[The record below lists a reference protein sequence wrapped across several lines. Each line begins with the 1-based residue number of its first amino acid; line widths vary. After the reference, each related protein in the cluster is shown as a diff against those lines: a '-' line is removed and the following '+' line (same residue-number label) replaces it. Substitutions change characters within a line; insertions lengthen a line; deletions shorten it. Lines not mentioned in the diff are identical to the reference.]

1 MRKGVQIIIGLF
13 LLFNSCKKNDDDRP
27 NGTDPVYPSPVY
39 RLGQISTVT
48 LSGAT
53 LTHEFL
59 YTGSTLTAVNDFN
72 VNTNSQI
79 FHHEFV
85 YNGDQLSKIDTYRP
99 SGSTYVLERRL
110 ILYYT
115 GSRINKIER
124 YFATS
129 GNPLLSSFII
139 YSYDGEGKMI
149 QKTSTNQQ
157 SWGPQLIAKSDY
169 TYDASGNIKSIR
181 EEYPNA
187 GPLVMNFYPVYSNK
201 PNTLSVNNPPL
212 SAFIWNLIDANF
224 FKDGFEEVFLF
235 SKNVVS
241 GTKRDLNGTINDYS
255 FNIEVD
261 IYNNITRISNYP
273 KLYSSSYL
281 TDPVFYDMHLY
292 YLLR

>member
-1 MRKGVQIIIGLF
+1 MKLLKVAILIALMSLLAHAQERSTADATYAIKGPVRTFKVEIATFVSKDGDYVEEPRVVQMEAS
-13 LLFNSCKKNDDDRP
+13 FNQDGNR
-27 NGTDPVYPSPVY
+27 TDL
-39 RLGQISTVT
+39 RLYNEKGM
-48 LSGAT
+48 LS
-53 LTHEFL
+53 
-59 YTGSTLTAVNDFN
+59 
-72 VNTNSQI
+72 
-79 FHHEFV
+79 
-85 YNGDQLSKIDTYRP
+85 
-99 SGSTYVLERRL
+99 RR
-110 ILYYT
+110 IVMKFEGRRMT
-115 GSRINKIER
+115 EAIN
-124 YFATS
+124 
-129 GNPLLSSFII
+129 
-139 YSYDGEGKMI
+139 YDGEGKMI